1 MKKIKTVEEFYK
13 VVYGGAYIYYGQ
25 EESLSD
31 EQVSRA
37 ANIFAVKNTWK
48 KYNEYL
54 EKRKD
59 NSEEIS

>member
-1 MKKIKTVEEFYK
+1 MKKLKTVEEYYK
-13 VVYGGAYIYYGQ
+13 VVFGGAYIYYGQ

-37 ANIFAVKNTWK
+37 ANIFAIKYTWE

-54 EKRKD
+54 QRVKEK
-59 NSEEIS
+59 